1 MVVLLCRNY
10 KSTRYAA
17 FFQSL
22 KHQIQLYLQ
31 CLNVNAYRDALT
43 LVGEVVDQAGVSLR
57 LLDVGG
63 GFPADYP
70 GHDAAPLSEYF
81 EAIRQGVDQLGLR
94 NDCVLMCEPGRALV
108 ADGCSL
114 ITQVLLRKETELY
127 INDGIY
133 GSLSELV
140 IGKMRLPVRL
150 IRADG
155 EPSRNL
161 VPFKVYGP
169 TCDSLDVLPVPFEL
183 PEDVRRGRL
192 DRDCPDRRLQQ
203 CRCDA
208 FQRLLP
214 RHLCRSRARFR
225 RLMTGEFLDKSL
237 VWLPQWQQ
245 QSTYGRAWP
254 QPRQWRFL

>member
-183 PEDVRRGRL
+183 PEDVREDDWIEIAQIGAYSNAVATRFNGFY
-192 DRDCPDRRLQQ
+192 PDTFVEVEQG
-203 CRCDA
+203 
-208 FQRLLP
+208 FV
-214 RHLCRSRARFR
+214 
-225 RLMTGEFLDKSL
+225 G
-237 VWLPQWQQ
+237 
-245 QSTYGRAWP
+245 
-254 QPRQWRFL
+254 